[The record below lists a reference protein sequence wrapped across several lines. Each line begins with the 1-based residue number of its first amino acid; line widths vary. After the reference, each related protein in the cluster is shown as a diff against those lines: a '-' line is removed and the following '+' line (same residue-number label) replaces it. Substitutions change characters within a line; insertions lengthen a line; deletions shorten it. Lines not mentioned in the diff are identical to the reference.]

1 MKMNEDVD
9 NSSFNLAPSHAGSI
23 HKKAERERRVVKE
36 RKKKRKDFS
45 FISLRDRRVR
55 VNSVWSLTIS

>member
-1 MKMNEDVD
+1 MVTQTMKMNEDVD

-36 RKKKRKDFS
+36 REKKEER
-45 FISLRDRRVR
+45 L
-55 VNSVWSLTIS
+55 